1 MLHEAVV
8 RASSLHVSRFMAPE
22 RVQEEP
28 APPPRPLPQ
37 GFTLL
42 EVVLALSIAIA
53 LLVVVL
59 YYYQQAARLRDST
72 LTATAGLAAVRLCMD
87 RLGTELRTASTQPGT
102 FRGGPQELEFLL
114 CDLPEPSTD
123 TPGEAAIETFMPLP
137 SPAHPLRPAHCGRP
151 DRNVRFGANRGRP
164 GHARVNRNRI
174 GRSFRLRPPT
184 TPDAPTVPAV
194 QLTPAVEE
202 SVEPTAPPDTST
214 LGQEV
219 EAVSPA
225 NSPAEEGTRL
235 TTAFPGSGT
244 LALAIPEVRFLRLR
258 YHDGTAWL
266 DAWSA
271 STLPRGVEITL
282 ALEPAAPDA
291 GPDALPGEVFRRT
304 IALTTSPARAPEAPR
319 ATGFTDPWDPTE
331 DGL

>member
-1 MLHEAVV
+1 MTTQPF
-8 RASSLHVSRFMAPE
+8 HVPPGEGA
-22 RVQEEP
+22 EP
-28 APPPRPLPQ
+28 TTCRPGPPTRRG

-72 LTATAGLAAVRLCMD
+72 LEATAGLAAVRLCMD
-87 RLGTELRTASTQPGT
+87 RLGTELRTASTQPGS

-123 TPGEAAIETFMPLP
+123 APSEAAGETFTPLP
-137 SPAHPLRPAHCGRP
+137 LR
-151 DRNVRFGANRGRP
+151 
-164 GHARVNRNRI
+164 RI
-174 GRSFRLRPPT
+174 RYALPTGEDPTATSSLMRTETALTTSASTAAASDDPSALAPWT
-184 TPDAPTVPAV
+184 TPAEPTGPTVPLAPSEEE
-194 QLTPAVEE
+194 PAD
-202 SVEPTAPPDTST
+202 PTVPPDTPA
-214 LGQEV
+214 LGEEV
-219 EAVSPA
+219 EAASPA
-225 NSPAEEGTRL
+225 DSPTEEGTRL

-244 LALAIPEVRFLRLR
+244 LALAVPEVRFLRLR
-258 YHDGTAWL
+258 YHDGATWL
-266 DAWSA
+266 DAWAA
-271 STLPRGVEITL
+271 STLPRGIEITL

-304 IALTTSPARAPEAPR
+304 IALTTSPASAPDDARAA
-319 ATGFTDPWDPTE
+319 GLTDRWDPTE

>member
-1 MLHEAVV
+1 MGTEQ
-8 RASSLHVSRFMAPE
+8 
-22 RVQEEP
+22 VQEEP

-137 SPAHPLRPAHCGRP
+137 LRRIRYALPTAEDPTATSGL
-151 DRNVRFGANRGRP
+151 VRTEAALATLASTATASGDPSAFA
-164 GHARVNRNRI
+164 
-174 GRSFRLRPPT
+174 PPT
-184 TPDAPTVPAV
+184 TPDAPTVPTV
-194 QLTPAVEE
+194 QLAPAVEE

-225 NSPAEEGTRL
+225 NSPPEEGTRL

-258 YHDGTAWL
+258 YHDGIAWL

-304 IALTTSPARAPEAPR
+304 IALTTSPARAPDAPR